1 MQGLGKRV
9 PISSFRV
16 AKGRIG
22 RGVIAVKLTKGDS
35 VAAAVLVGVS
45 KTCGESGEDIL
56 ISTMNGMVLR
66 VPMNKCRISSRS
78 AQGSKVVKVRE
89 GDEVSAITVIQEQI

>member
-22 RGVIAVKLTKGDS
+22 RGVIAVKLTEGDS

-45 KTCGESGEDIL
+45 KNGGESGEDIL

-66 VPMNKCRISSRS
+66 VPMNKCRISSRN
-78 AQGSKVVKVRE
+78 ARGSTVVKVRE
-89 GDEVSAITVIQEQI
+89 GDEVSAITVIQKQT

>member
-16 AKGRIG
+16 VKGRIG
-22 RGVIAVKLTKGDS
+22 RGVIAVKLTEGDS
-35 VAAAVLVGVS
+35 VAAALVVGV
-45 KTCGESGEDIL
+45 KTGGENGEDIL

-66 VPMNKCRISSRS
+66 VPMNKCRIASRNTK
-78 AQGSKVVKVRE
+78 GSKVVKVRE
-89 GDEVSAITVIQEQI
+89 GDEVSAATTIQNQP

>member
-22 RGVIAVKLTKGDS
+22 RGVTAVKVTGGDS
-35 VAAAVLVGVS
+35 VAAAVVVGVS
-45 KTCGESGEDIL
+45 KTGGENGEDIL

-66 VPMNKCRISSRS
+66 VPMNQCRISSRI
-78 AQGSKVVKVRE
+78 AKGNKVVKVRE
-89 GDEVSAITVIQEQI
+89 GDEVSAITTIQKQV